1 MDSAYI
7 SQNTY
12 TGSPDIPSRYREG
25 VAAACLFPDF
35 YQVQEARPSF
45 YMEWTMSARAPVTRD
60 LSSHAPATRSDGRD
74 ALPGGVGEA
83 GDSQVPVVVDA
94 AEFEL

>member
-1 MDSAYI
+1 
-7 SQNTY
+7 
-12 TGSPDIPSRYREG
+12 
-25 VAAACLFPDF
+25 
-35 YQVQEARPSF
+35 
-45 YMEWTMSARAPVTRD
+45 MEWTMSARAPVTRD